1 MKGVRTFLDTNI
13 IIYAYDLSA
22 GDKHL
27 KARDLLSGLWESG
40 LGMVST
46 QVLQEFHITV
56 TRKIP
61 KPLDLTTARNI
72 IADFLTWDVVVN
84 DGDSILKA
92 IDVQERQGFSFW
104 DSLVVAA
111 AISGGAAVL
120 LTEDLSDGQKIGG
133 VEIRNPFARGPL
145 AQQ

>member
-13 IIYAYDLSA
+13 IIYAYDTSA
-22 GDKHL
+22 GEKHL
-27 KARDLLSGLWESG
+27 KARDLLTGLWESG

-46 QVLQEFHITV
+46 QVLQEFHVTV

-61 KPLDLTTARNI
+61 KPLDLATAREI
-72 IADFLTWDVVVN
+72 ITDFLTWDVVVN
-84 DGDSILKA
+84 DGDAILRA
-92 IDVQERQGFSFW
+92 IDVQAKHGFSFW
-104 DSLVVAA
+104 DSMVIAA

-133 VEIRNPFARGPL
+133 VEIKNPFAPHSPR
-145 AQQ
+145 

>member
-13 IIYAYDLSA
+13 LIYAYDTSA
-22 GDKHL
+22 GDKHQ
-27 KARDLLSGLWESG
+27 KARDLLTGLWESG

-46 QVLQEFHITV
+46 QVLQEFHVTV

-61 KPLDLTTARNI
+61 KPLNLATAREI

-84 DGDSILKA
+84 DGESILKA
-92 IDVQERQGFSFW
+92 IDVQEKHGFSFW
-104 DSLVVAA
+104 DSMVIAA
-111 AISGGAAVL
+111 AIAGGAEVL

-133 VEIRNPFARGPL
+133 VEIRNPFAGGES
-145 AQQ
+145 

>member
-13 IIYAYDLSA
+13 LIYAYDISA
-22 GDKHL
+22 GDKHQ
-27 KARDLLSGLWESG
+27 KARDLLADLWGSG

-46 QVLQEFHITV
+46 QVLQEFYVTV

-61 KPLDLTTARNI
+61 KPINLATARQI

-92 IDVQERQGFSFW
+92 IDVQEKHGFSFW
-104 DSLVVAA
+104 DSMVIAA
-111 AISGGAAVL
+111 ASIGGASIL

-133 VEIRNPFARGPL
+133 VEIRNPFV
-145 AQQ
+145 